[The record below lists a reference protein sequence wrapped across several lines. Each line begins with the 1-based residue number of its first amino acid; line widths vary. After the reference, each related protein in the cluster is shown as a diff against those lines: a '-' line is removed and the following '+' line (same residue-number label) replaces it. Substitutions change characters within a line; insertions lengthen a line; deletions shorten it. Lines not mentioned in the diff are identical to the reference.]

1 MAQNKNNII
10 NFKTAQDTKNAAQNI
25 IAKAQAVEGERK
37 GMFEQLLSEVE
48 KVNPA
53 LGGFDELAA
62 LLTLPDE
69 QFILISPI
77 FLDELEKSFN
87 NIDDKLFL
95 AQAMNAAG
103 TKVEDMQEAY
113 TKLINSIDENFG
125 EFLTTPKRDFL
136 KRLLSIT
143 YNSIADVQGVTKR
156 IVQVPIELTSENA
169 QIPKYAHLG
178 DGAVDL
184 YSPADYTINPG
195 ETIIIPCDIKVALP
209 YGYAFLIHP
218 RSGTSAKTK
227 LRVANSVGLVDS
239 QYKGVIGVIIE
250 NIEPPIKDITYEF
263 DDNGRPVL
271 TSVLHGQSYTISKGE
286 RFAQMRLVEVPT
298 ANFFQVESV
307 EGIGDD
313 RGGGFGSSGT
323 N

>member
-1 MAQNKNNII
+1 V
-10 NFKTAQDTKNAAQNI
+10 QDKVFI
-25 IAKAQAVEGERK
+25 AQAV
-37 GMFEQLLSEVE
+37 
-48 KVNPA
+48 
-53 LGGFDELAA
+53 
-62 LLTLPDE
+62 
-69 QFILISPI
+69 
-77 FLDELEKSFN
+77 
-87 NIDDKLFL
+87 
-95 AQAMNAAG
+95 NAAG
-103 TKVEDMQEAY
+103 QKLEDIQKVFAQ
-113 TKLINSIDENFG
+113 LIDSIDT
-125 EFLTTPKRDFL
+125 EFATIMSAQKRDLL
-136 KRLLSIT
+136 KRMLSIS
-143 YNSIADVQGVTKR
+143 YNSLAETEGVIKR

-169 QIPKYAHLG
+169 QIPKYANLG

-195 ETIIIPCDIKVALP
+195 ETVIIPCDIKVALP

-263 DDNGRPVL
+263 DENGRPIL
-271 TSVLHGQSYTISKGE
+271 TSVLHGKSYTISKGE

-307 EGIGDD
+307 DGIGDD

>member
-1 MAQNKNNII
+1 M
-10 NFKTAQDTKNAAQNI
+10 
-25 IAKAQAVEGERK
+25 
-37 GMFEQLLSEVE
+37 
-48 KVNPA
+48 
-53 LGGFDELAA
+53 
-62 LLTLPDE
+62 LTLPEE
-69 QFILISPI
+69 QFAILGPV
-77 FLDELEKSFN
+77 FLSELEKSFN
-87 NIDDKLFL
+87 NIEDRLFV
-95 AQAMNAAG
+95 AQAVNASG
-103 TKVEDMQEAY
+103 RRLEEIQTAY
-113 TKLINSIDENFG
+113 LDLISSIDSHFDG
-125 EFLTTPKRDFL
+125 IISAQKRDFL
-136 KRLLSIT
+136 KRMLSIS
-143 YNSIADVQGVTKR
+143 YNAVSETEGVTKR

-169 QIPKYAHLG
+169 QVPKYAHLG

-239 QYKGVIGVIIE
+239 QYKGVVGVIIE

-263 DDNGRPVL
+263 DDNGRPIL

-298 ANFFQVESV
+298 ASFFQVESV

-313 RGGGFGSSGT
+313 RGGGFGSSGVK
-323 N
+323 

>member
-1 MAQNKNNII
+1 MDQNNI
-10 NFKTAQDTKNAAQNI
+10 FKAKDAREAAQAMNKSS
-25 IAKAQAVEGERK
+25 ADKMTQKQSAFEKLFEGI
-37 GMFEQLLSEVE
+37 E
-48 KVNPA
+48 KITPS
-53 LGGFDELAA
+53 LGGFEEFAMMLS
-62 LLTLPDE
+62 LPDE
-69 QFILISPI
+69 QFALLAPI
-77 FLDELEKSFN
+77 FLEELEKSFN
-87 NIDDKLFL
+87 NVQDKVFI
-95 AQAMNAAG
+95 AQAVNAAG
-103 TKVEDMQEAY
+103 QKMEDIQIVFMQ
-113 TKLINSIDENFG
+113 LIESIDSQFADIMSAQ
-125 EFLTTPKRDFL
+125 KRDFL
-136 KRLLSIT
+136 KKMLSIS
-143 YNSIADVQGVTKR
+143 YNSLAETEGVIKR

-195 ETIIIPCDIKVALP
+195 ETVIIPCDIKVALP

-263 DDNGRPVL
+263 DDNGRPIL

-298 ANFFQVESV
+298 ANFYQVESV

>member
-1 MAQNKNNII
+1 MAQNKII
-10 NFKTAQDTKNAAQNI
+10 PFNTTEDVKKAAQNTVT
-25 IAKAQAVEGERK
+25 KAQAIEAERK

-53 LGGFDELAA
+53 LGGFEEFAA
-62 LLTLPDE
+62 LLSLPDE
-69 QFILISPI
+69 QFVLIAPI
-77 FLDELEKSFN
+77 FLGELEKSFN
-87 NIDDKLFL
+87 NIEDKLFL

-103 TKVEDMQEAY
+103 TRVEDMQEAY
-113 TKLINSIDENFG
+113 SKLILSIDEEFG
-125 EFLTTPKRDFL
+125 ELLTTPKKDFL

-169 QIPKYAHLG
+169 KIPKYAHLG

-184 YSPADYTINPG
+184 YAPADYTINPG
-195 ETIIIPCDIKVALP
+195 ETVIIPCDIKVALP

-227 LRVANSVGLVDS
+227 LRIANSIGLVDS
-239 QYKGVIGVIIE
+239 QYKGIIGVIVE
-250 NIEPPIKDITYEF
+250 NIEPPIKDLTYEF

-298 ANFFQVESV
+298 ANFFQVENV
-307 EGIGDD
+307 DGIGDD
-313 RGGGFGSSGT
+313 RGGGFGSSGI

>member
-1 MAQNKNNII
+1 LNGIEKI
-10 NFKTAQDTKNAAQNI
+10 NPS
-25 IAKAQAVEGERK
+25 
-37 GMFEQLLSEVE
+37 M
-48 KVNPA
+48 
-53 LGGFDELAA
+53 GGFDEFAMMLSLPEEQFAILAPVFLEELEKGFNNVQDKIFIA
-62 LLTLPDE
+62 QAVNAAGQKLEDIQAMYAQLIDSIDE
-69 QFILISPI
+69 QFETILT
-77 FLDELEKSFN
+77 
-87 NIDDKLFL
+87 
-95 AQAMNAAG
+95 AQ
-103 TKVEDMQEAY
+103 
-113 TKLINSIDENFG
+113 
-125 EFLTTPKRDFL
+125 KRDFL
-136 KRLLSIT
+136 KRVLSIS
-143 YNSIADVQGVTKR
+143 YNSLAETEGVIKRVVQ
-156 IVQVPIELTSENA
+156 IPIELTSEDA
-169 QIPKYAHLG
+169 QIPKYANLG

-195 ETIIIPCDIKVALP
+195 ETVIIPCDIKVALP

-263 DDNGRPVL
+263 DENGKPVL

-307 EGIGDD
+307 DGIGDD

>member
-1 MAQNKNNII
+1 MTQNKITNLNDIRD
-10 NFKTAQDTKNAAQNI
+10 TAKIMVNKQEVLNQEKQS
-25 IAKAQAVEGERK
+25 
-37 GMFEQLLSEVE
+37 MFEELLKEIE
-48 KVNPA
+48 NVNPA
-53 LGGFDELAA
+53 LGGFEEFSM
-62 LLTLPDE
+62 LLSLPDE
-69 QFILISPI
+69 QFAMLAPV
-77 FLDELEKSFN
+77 FLDELEKSYN
-87 NIDDKLFL
+87 NIEDKLFI
-95 AQAMNAAG
+95 AQAMNAG
-103 TKVEDMQEAY
+103 GVKMEDLQASYSELMIALEEKFADVLPIQ
-113 TKLINSIDENFG
+113 KI
-125 EFLTTPKRDFL
+125 DFL
-136 KRLLSIT
+136 KRFLSIA
-143 YNSIADVQGVTKR
+143 YNSIADIQGVAKR
-156 IVQVPIELTSENA
+156 IIQVPIELVSENA
-169 QIPKYAHLG
+169 KIPTYANLG

-184 YSPADYTINPG
+184 YAPADYTINPG
-195 ETIIIPCDIKVALP
+195 ETVIIPCDIKVALP

-298 ANFFQVESV
+298 VNFFQVESV
-307 EGIGDD
+307 DGIGDD
-313 RGGGFGSSGT
+313 RGGGFGSSGK

>member
-1 MAQNKNNII
+1 MAQNNII
-10 NFKTAQDTKNAAQNI
+10 QFTTVDDAKKAAQNTV
-25 IAKAQAVEGERK
+25 AKAQAIEAERK
-37 GMFEQLLSEVE
+37 STFEQLLSEVE

-53 LGGFDELAA
+53 LGDFDELAA
-62 LLTLPDE
+62 LLSLPDE
-69 QFILISPI
+69 QFALIAPI

-103 TKVEDMQEAY
+103 TRVEDVQEAY
-113 TKLINSIDENFG
+113 VKIIESIDEQFQ
-125 EFLTTPKRDFL
+125 ELLSTPKRDFL
-136 KRLLSIT
+136 KRMMSLT
-143 YNSIADVQGVTKR
+143 ANSIADVQGVTKR
-156 IVQVPIELTSENA
+156 IIQVPIELTSENA

-195 ETIIIPCDIKVALP
+195 ETVIIPCDIKVALP

-227 LRVANSVGLVDS
+227 LRVANSIGLVDS
-239 QYKGVIGVIIE
+239 QYKGVIGVIVE
-250 NIEPPIKDITYEF
+250 NIEPRIKDIDSEY
-263 DDNGRPVL
+263 DDNGRLVVKSIEYGKPFYI
-271 TSVLHGQSYTISKGE
+271 GKGE

-298 ANFFQVESV
+298 ASFYQVSSV
-307 EGIGDD
+307 ADIGDD
-313 RGGGFGSSGT
+313 RGGGFGSSGK

>member
-1 MAQNKNNII
+1 
-10 NFKTAQDTKNAAQNI
+10 
-25 IAKAQAVEGERK
+25 
-37 GMFEQLLSEVE
+37 MFEQLLSEVE
-48 KVNPA
+48 RVNPA
-53 LGGFDELAA
+53 LGGFEEFAA
-62 LLTLPDE
+62 LLLLPDE
-69 QFILISPI
+69 QFVLISPV
-77 FLDELEKSFN
+77 FLSELEKSFN
-87 NIDDKLFL
+87 NIEDKLFL

-103 TKVEDMQEAY
+103 TKMEDMQEAY
-113 TKLINSIDENFG
+113 SKLILSIDEDFG
-125 EFLTTPKRDFL
+125 KLLTTPKKDFL

-169 QIPKYAHLG
+169 KIPKYAHLG

-195 ETIIIPCDIKVALP
+195 ETVIISCDIKVALP

-227 LRVANSVGLVDS
+227 LRIANSIGLVDS
-239 QYKGVIGVIIE
+239 QYKGVIGVIVE

-263 DDNGRPVL
+263 DDSGRPIL

-307 EGIGDD
+307 DGIGDD

>member
-1 MAQNKNNII
+1 MDQNKITTSNDVRNKAQNFINLQIQNQEEKQSAFEVLLANIEKI
-10 NFKTAQDTKNAAQNI
+10 NPSMGA
-25 IAKAQAVEGERK
+25 
-37 GMFEQLLSEVE
+37 
-48 KVNPA
+48 
-53 LGGFDELAA
+53 FDEMAM
-62 LLTLPDE
+62 LLEMPEE
-69 QFILISPI
+69 QFAILGPI
-77 FLDELEKSFN
+77 FLDELEKAYN
-87 NIDDKLFL
+87 NIEDKIFI
-95 AQAMNAAG
+95 AQAVNAAG
-103 TKVEDMQEAY
+103 QKLEDIQSIY
-113 TKLINSIDENFG
+113 LGLIDTIDTQFE
-125 EFLTTPKRDFL
+125 EMLSAQKRDFL
-136 KRLLSIT
+136 KRLLSIS
-143 YNSIADVQGVTKR
+143 YNSLAETEGITKR
-156 IVQVPIELTSENA
+156 IIQVPIELTSENA

-184 YSPADYTINPG
+184 YSPDDYTINPG

-227 LRVANSVGLVDS
+227 LRVANSIGLVDS
-239 QYKGVIGVIIE
+239 QYKGVIGVIVE

-263 DDNGRPVL
+263 DDNGRPIL
-271 TSVLHGQSYTISKGE
+271 TSVLHGQSYSISKGE

-307 EGIGDD
+307 DGIGDD

>member
-1 MAQNKNNII
+1 MIQNEII
-10 NFKTAQDTKNAAQNI
+10 NINDVKKTAQKIN
-25 IAKAQAVEGERK
+25 AQAELNAMERK
-37 GMFEQLLSEVE
+37 SIFESLLQQVSEINPQLGGLDELSVLLS
-48 KVNPA
+48 
-53 LGGFDELAA
+53 
-62 LLTLPDE
+62 LPDE
-69 QFILISPI
+69 QFVLIGPV
-77 FLDELEKSFN
+77 FLNELQKSIN
-87 NIDDKLFL
+87 NIDDKLL
-95 AQAMNAAG
+95 LIQAMNVSG
-103 TKVEDMQEAY
+103 TKLEDLRESY
-113 TKLINSIDENFG
+113 IKLNEQIDTQFADI
-125 EFLTTPKRDFL
+125 LSAPKRDFL
-136 KRLLSIT
+136 KQMLGMT
-143 YNSIADVQGVTKR
+143 YNCISEAEGVAR
-156 IVQVPIELTSENA
+156 RVVNIPIELTSENA
-169 QIPKYAHLG
+169 KMPKYAHLG

-184 YSPADYTINPG
+184 YSPADYTIKPG

-227 LRVANSVGLVDS
+227 LRIANSVGLVDS
-239 QYKGVIGVIIE
+239 QYKGIIGVIVE

-271 TSVLHGQSYTISKGE
+271 TSVLHGKSYTISKGE

-298 ANFFQVESV
+298 ANFFQVERV

>member
-1 MAQNKNNII
+1 MDQNNSKII
-10 NFKTAQDTKNAAQNI
+10 SFEQAKSTAQKLSQDSVNRQEVKQNA
-25 IAKAQAVEGERK
+25 
-37 GMFEQLLSEVE
+37 FEKLLEE
-48 KVNPA
+48 INKINPS
-53 LGGFDELAA
+53 LGGFDELATM
-62 LLTLPDE
+62 LSLPDE
-69 QFILISPI
+69 QFVLIAPI
-77 FLDELEKSFN
+77 FLDELEKSYN
-87 NIDDKLFL
+87 NVQDKIFI
-95 AQAMNAAG
+95 AQAVNASG
-103 TKVEDMQEAY
+103 QKMEDIQEVFIQ
-113 TKLINSIDENFG
+113 LIESIDTQFS
-125 EFLTTPKRDFL
+125 TIISAQKRDFL
-136 KRLLSIT
+136 KRMLSIS
-143 YNSIADVQGVTKR
+143 YNALAETEGITKR

-184 YSPADYTINPG
+184 YSPADYTINRG
-195 ETIIIPCDIKVALP
+195 ETVIIPCDIKAALP

-263 DDNGRPVL
+263 DDKGRPVL
-271 TSVLHGQSYTISKGE
+271 TSVLHGKPYTISKGE

-307 EGIGDD
+307 DGIGDD

>member
-1 MAQNKNNII
+1 MAQVID
-10 NFKTAQDTKNAAQNI
+10 FKTPDAAQ
-25 IAKAQAVEGERK
+25 KAAQSMTNKIEQTAQERK
-37 GMFEQLLSEVE
+37 SIFENLMKEIE
-48 KVNPA
+48 KVNPS
-53 LGGFDELAA
+53 LGGFEELSAMLA
-62 LLTLPDE
+62 LPDE
-69 QFILISPI
+69 HFVLIAPF
-77 FLDELEKSFN
+77 FLDEMQKSMN

-95 AQAMNAAG
+95 VQAMNLNG
-103 TKVEDMQEAY
+103 TKLEDLRQAY
-113 TKLINSIDENFG
+113 AKLIENIDTQFAEI
-125 EFLTTPKRDFL
+125 LSAPKRDFL
-136 KRLLSIT
+136 KQMLSIT
-143 YNSIADVQGVTKR
+143 YNCIAEAEGIAKR
-156 IVQVPIELTSENA
+156 VINIPIELTSENA

-218 RSGTSAKTK
+218 RSGISAKTK
-227 LRVANSVGLVDS
+227 LRVANSIGLVDS
-239 QYKGVIGVIIE
+239 QYKGVIGVIVE

-263 DDNGRPVL
+263 DDNGRPIL
-271 TSVLHGQSYTISKGE
+271 TSVLHGQSYSISKGE

-298 ANFFQVESV
+298 ANFFQIDSV

-313 RGGGFGSSGT
+313 RGGGFGSSGK